1 MLASGCALNW
11 NNGNTLC
18 SILAARAMVETAALF
33 MEFETRLDDLLRCSD
48 IDGIDALINNR
59 TFASK
64 DEEFLETWPD
74 NRATNILTFIDKID
88 KATLP
93 RMREHYD
100 WLSERCHPN
109 SFGHFL
115 FFGDLDTKTG
125 AATLRWKKRNG
136 GGFGGASA
144 RFAVRDEVTGFT
156 DVEFDV
162 VLLTRVCAPDP
173 PLFA

>member
-74 NRATNILTFIDKID
+74 NRATKHTHLHRQKSTKQRF
-88 KATLP
+88 
-93 RMREHYD
+93 RECA
-100 WLSERCHPN
+100 SITI
-109 SFGHFL
+109 GFL
-115 FFGDLDTKTG
+115 NVAIPIRLGIFCFSGI
-125 AATLRWKKRNG
+125 
-136 GGFGGASA
+136 
-144 RFAVRDEVTGFT
+144 
-156 DVEFDV
+156 
-162 VLLTRVCAPDP
+162 
-173 PLFA
+173 